1 MAETDPSLDALADAA
16 ARRALGLIA
25 EARHH
30 LTRGERRDRRRVA
43 GLLADPDALVATVAL
58 TDEVMRYPDVADAAR
73 ALRATARGAR
83 ARGFG
88 AANAALLRAAGPAS
102 AGAPGA
108 VVGLVRR
115 RLRAATSRLIVDS
128 GGRRLGAHL
137 ARRRADGLTPIVNA
151 LGEAVLGER
160 EAADRLGRV
169 LEAIARPDVDEVSVK
184 LSSVVSPLVT
194 LDHAGSVDRVAAR
207 LREVYRAAREH
218 RVRVTL
224 DMEEF
229 RDLRLTLD
237 AFTTVL
243 GEPEFAGLAAGVV
256 LQAYL
261 PESHAALER
270 LGQWATD
277 RAARGGAPAKVRLV
291 KGANLAM
298 EHAEAQLHGW
308 TAAPYA
314 TKAEVDASYARLL
327 DAALSPRT
335 ADALRVGVASH
346 NLFCVAWA
354 LEVATARGIAH
365 CVDVEMLEGMANG
378 EARALAASGV
388 PVLLYTPVT
397 RADDFVAAVSYL
409 VRRLDENTA
418 PENYLAAALDLA
430 GDPARSDEQRA
441 RFAASLAGRH
451 AVSTASRRH
460 AGFAASLVAS
470 RDEFA
475 NVPDGDPT
483 DDAYVSE
490 VAGSIGHVT
499 GLRGVTVG
507 PPGRDHEVGVDPSD
521 HGAPWYRYAV
531 ADAPG
536 VDAAVARA
544 RAAAPGWESRGA
556 GERARVLRAAADAMQ
571 RRRAM
576 AVAVMARDAGKTV
589 AEADPEVSEA
599 VDYARYY
606 AQRAADLAGSAPL
619 GVVAVAPPWNFPYA
633 IPAGGVAAALAA
645 GNAVILKPAPEAVAV
660 AAELVAH
667 FTRRGCPATSC
678 SSWRPATT
686 TSGGASSRTRAST
699 PWCSPA
705 ASTPPGSSARG
716 GPT

>member
-218 RVRVTL
+218 RVRVNL
-224 DMEEF
+224 DMEEY

-243 GEPEFAGLAAGVV
+243 DEPRVRR
-256 LQAYL
+256 
-261 PESHAALER
+261 PR
-270 LGQWATD
+270 RRD
-277 RAARGGAPAKVRLV
+277 RAAGLPARVPRRARAPRPVGGRPRRRAAARRPRSAWSRAPTWPWSTSRR
-291 KGANLAM
+291 
-298 EHAEAQLHGW
+298 ELHGW

-314 TKAEVDASYARLL
+314 TKAEVDASYERLL

-346 NLFCVAWA
+346 NLFDVAWA

-531 ADAPG
+531 ADALG

-576 AVAVMARDAGKTV
+576 AVAVMA
-589 AEADPEVSEA
+589 
-599 VDYARYY
+599 ARRG
-606 AQRAADLAGSAPL
+606 QDRRRGRPRGLRGRRLRALLRPGARPRGPRRVGAARRRRRSRRRGTSPTRSRPAGSRPRWPRA
-619 GVVAVAPPWNFPYA
+619 
-633 IPAGGVAAALAA
+633 
-645 GNAVILKPAPEAVAV
+645 
-660 AAELVAH
+660 
-667 FTRRGCPATSC
+667 TR
-678 SSWRPATT
+678 
-686 TSGGASSRTRAST
+686 
-699 PWCSPA
+699 
-705 ASTPPGSSARG
+705 
-716 GPT
+716 